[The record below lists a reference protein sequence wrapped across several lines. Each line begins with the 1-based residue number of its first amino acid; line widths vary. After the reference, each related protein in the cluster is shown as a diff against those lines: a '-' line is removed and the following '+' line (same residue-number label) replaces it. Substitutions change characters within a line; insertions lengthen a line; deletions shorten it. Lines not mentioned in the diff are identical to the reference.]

1 MPNFNNFSN
10 RAKEAI
16 RRAHEFAIE
25 RGQNHVNPLHLLA
38 ALMSQEENVVIS
50 VLDRLQIDT
59 VEFADLC
66 AEALESTITGGTL
79 SPSMQLYLTPD
90 LAQAIESSQRVA
102 EEMHDSYIGVE
113 HLFLAVLDRPG
124 PAREIVDRL
133 KLSKERVIAAL
144 HEIRE
149 GVPGETEAP
158 KKMRALSRY
167 ARNLTALAQENKL
180 DPVIGRDAEIQRV
193 IQILSRRTKNNPILI
208 GEAGVGKTAIAEG
221 LALSIV
227 QGAVPESMREKEILS
242 LDLGLLVAG
251 TKFRGEFEERLKMVM
266 KEVESAAGKVIL
278 FIDELHTIIGAGAAE
293 GAMDASNM
301 LKPALARGEIR
312 VIGATTLKEYQ
323 KHIERDPA
331 LTRRF
336 QPVFV
341 QEPSPEDAV
350 AIMRGVAEKY
360 ALYHGVRIT
369 DDAIVAAVQLSSR
382 YITDRFLPDKA
393 VDLIDEAAAAL
404 RISLENKPEELEVT
418 DRKVRRLEIEKEA
431 LKKEIAISEGDTID
445 KLEKRVV
452 DIDAQI
458 RELRDTTKTLESKW
472 SNERETVTRIREIKK
487 ELDKLQVEAETAEAR
502 ADLQVAAEI
511 RYVTIPKLQAELDEV
526 SERLK
531 KLQRHTRIL
540 REEVT
545 EADIASVVSRWTGIP
560 VARMLE
566 EEARK
571 LARMDD
577 ELKLKVIGQDTAV
590 QKVVDAVRR
599 ARTGIAD
606 PNRPIGSFL
615 FLGPTG
621 VGKTEL
627 ARSLATFMFDDPEA
641 MVRIDMSEFMEK
653 HSVSKIIGSPPGYV
667 GHEEGGAITE
677 LVRRRPYS
685 VILFDEVEKA
695 HPEVFNV
702 LLQVLDSGHL
712 TDAKGRKV
720 NFKNTVIIMTSNIGA
735 EHIDRMQKFGFSNA
749 TDGEQYEVAKD
760 KVLEALKNFFRPEFL
775 NRLDEII
782 VFDVLSPEVIRS
794 IVTLQ
799 IEDVSKRLAEKD
811 ITLAVTDEVYDY
823 LAKKGY
829 DPKFGARP
837 LRRVIQTEIL
847 TPVAT
852 AMVKQ
857 GTLSGATVSVVMKKG
872 ELALDIKKRG
882 ARKSP
887 IERSE
892 LEKTAA

>member
-1 MPNFNNFSN
+1 M
-10 RAKEAI
+10 
-16 RRAHEFAIE
+16 
-25 RGQNHVNPLHLLA
+25 
-38 ALMSQEENVVIS
+38 
-50 VLDRLQIDT
+50 
-59 VEFADLC
+59 
-66 AEALESTITGGTL
+66 
-79 SPSMQLYLTPD
+79 
-90 LAQAIESSQRVA
+90 
-102 EEMHDSYIGVE
+102 
-113 HLFLAVLDRPG
+113 
-124 PAREIVDRL
+124 
-133 KLSKERVIAAL
+133 
-144 HEIRE
+144 
-149 GVPGETEAP
+149 
-158 KKMRALSRY
+158 
-167 ARNLTALAQENKL
+167 
-180 DPVIGRDAEIQRV
+180 
-193 IQILSRRTKNNPILI
+193 
-208 GEAGVGKTAIAEG
+208 
-221 LALSIV
+221 
-227 QGAVPESMREKEILS
+227 
-242 LDLGLLVAG
+242 
-251 TKFRGEFEERLKMVM
+251 
-266 KEVESAAGKVIL
+266 
-278 FIDELHTIIGAGAAE
+278 
-293 GAMDASNM
+293 
-301 LKPALARGEIR
+301 
-312 VIGATTLKEYQ
+312 
-323 KHIERDPA
+323 
-331 LTRRF
+331 
-336 QPVFV
+336 
-341 QEPSPEDAV
+341 
-350 AIMRGVAEKY
+350 
-360 ALYHGVRIT
+360 
-369 DDAIVAAVQLSSR
+369 
-382 YITDRFLPDKA
+382 
-393 VDLIDEAAAAL
+393 
-404 RISLENKPEELEVT
+404 
-418 DRKVRRLEIEKEA
+418 
-431 LKKEIAISEGDTID
+431 
-445 KLEKRVV
+445 
-452 DIDAQI
+452 
-458 RELRDTTKTLESKW
+458 TKTLESKW

-487 ELDKLQVEAETAEAR
+487 ELDKFSVEAEAAEAR
-502 ADLQVAAEI
+502 ADLQKAAEI
-511 RYVTIPKLQAELDEV
+511 RYVTIPKLQSELEEA

-545 EADIASVVSRWTGIP
+545 EADIAAVVSRWTGIP
-560 VARMLE
+560 VQRMLE

-571 LARMDD
+571 LARMD
-577 ELKLKVIGQDTAV
+577 EVLTQKVIGQNNAV

-760 KVLEALKNFFRPEFL
+760 KVLESLKNFFRPEFL

-782 VFDVLSPEVIRS
+782 VFDVLSKDVIRS

-799 IEDVSKRLAEKD
+799 IDEVAKRLAEKD
-811 ITLAVTDEVYDY
+811 ITLAIDDEVADY

-829 DPKFGARP
+829 YPKFGARP

-857 GTLSGATVSVVMKKG
+857 GTLSGATVTVALKG
-872 ELALDIKKRG
+872 NSLALNIKKRG
-882 ARKSP
+882 AQKSL
-887 IERSE
+887 IKRAE
-892 LEKTAA
+892 LEVPVN